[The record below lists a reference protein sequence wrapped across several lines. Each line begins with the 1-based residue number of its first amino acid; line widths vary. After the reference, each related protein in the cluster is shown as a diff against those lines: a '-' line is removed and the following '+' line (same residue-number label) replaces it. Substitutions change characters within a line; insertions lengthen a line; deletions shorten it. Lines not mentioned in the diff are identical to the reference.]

1 MRYCSLGSGSKG
13 NATAVVDGSRALLID
28 CGFSRKAATERMEL
42 AGVDARQLTAVLV
55 THEHGDHAKGALA
68 LCELLDIPL
77 YTSFGTALRM
87 SWLEHPL
94 LRLIES
100 EAVFVVEGFQV
111 RPVIVPHDSREPLQF
126 VVESMGQKRL
136 GVLSDLGCVTR
147 HIMKA
152 YQGCHG
158 LQLEANHDPVM
169 LRNGPYPPKLQ
180 ARVAGN
186 YGHLSNRQCAELI
199 RCLSWQG
206 MQSVSAGHISEKNNA
221 EQLVRQELSAVLEC
235 APDAVTLLPQDAP
248 SAWFELR

>member
-1 MRYCSLGSGSKG
+1 M
-13 NATAVVDGSRALLID
+13 
-28 CGFSRKAATERMEL
+28 ERMEL
-42 AGVDARQLTAVLV
+42 AGVDSSRLSAVLV

-77 YTSFGTALRM
+77 YASFGTALRM

-94 LRLIES
+94 FRAIES
-100 EAVFVVEGFQV
+100 EDVFEIEGFRV

-126 VVESMGQKRL
+126 VIEARSEKRL

-147 HIMKA
+147 NIVKA

-199 RCLSWQG
+199 SCLAWSG
-206 MQSVSAGHISEKNNA
+206 LQSVTAGHISEKNNA
-221 EQLVRQELSAVLEC
+221 EQLVRQELSAALAC
-235 APDAVTLLPQDAP
+235 TPDSVTLLPQDEP